1 MSFSLRSSLTL
12 LCLFSGL
19 RLYRF
24 TDDES
29 GSSCWIL
36 KRGGEM
42 LTGVLYHPGFKVPMA
57 GWVEVVK
64 ESLTP
69 LFPDHKGPPAPQ
81 RVAWHPRA
89 FEFPE

>member
-1 MSFSLRSSLTL
+1 MF

-19 RLYRF
+19 RLYQF

-29 GSSCWIL
+29 GKSCWFL
-36 KRGGEM
+36 ERGGEM
-42 LTGVLYHPGFKVPMA
+42 LNGVLHHPGFKVPMA

-69 LFPDHKGPPAPQ
+69 LTTRGRQLQ
-81 RVAWHPRA
+81 RELAWHPRA